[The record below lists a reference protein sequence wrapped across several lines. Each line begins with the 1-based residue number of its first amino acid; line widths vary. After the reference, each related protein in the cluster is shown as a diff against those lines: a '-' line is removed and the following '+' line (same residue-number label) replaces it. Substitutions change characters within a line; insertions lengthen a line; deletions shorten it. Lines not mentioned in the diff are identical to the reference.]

1 MGDAG
6 RGRHTQ
12 QKTALGACE
21 YPRVATAHA
30 RRRLPEEMSQHR
42 SRKASNRVSTGLS
55 EVRPAGPPRRCGRGG
70 RCGSGS
76 SGVSGAVLVRGVGT
90 GGGCGFSAR
99 GHIGVR
105 QGGGNQGSI
114 SAAGCSGRVTDV
126 GGQVTRPRGITRPPR
141 AQTSSPPKAGL
152 AHRGPWGVRAP
163 AARATAPAWKPYP
176 AYQCR
181 RGNEP
186 MPTQR

>member
-1 MGDAG
+1 MG
-6 RGRHTQ
+6 RGHPQQNQRRVCAIPPFWLQHT
-12 QKTALGACE
+12 LGGDFQ
-21 YPRVATAHA
+21 
-30 RRRLPEEMSQHR
+30 MS
-42 SRKASNRVSTGLS
+42 SPRKASNRVSTGLS

-152 AHRGPWGVRAP
+152 AHRSMGS
-163 AARATAPAWKPYP
+163 T
-176 AYQCR
+176 C
-181 RGNEP
+181 
-186 MPTQR
+186 TCS